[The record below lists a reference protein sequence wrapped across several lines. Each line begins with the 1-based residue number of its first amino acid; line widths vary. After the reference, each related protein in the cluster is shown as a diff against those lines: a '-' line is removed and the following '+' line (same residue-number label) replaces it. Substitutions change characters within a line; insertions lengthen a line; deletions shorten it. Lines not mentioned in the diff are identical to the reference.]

1 MALCK
6 AIGPTPIA
14 TGKVQLLI
22 SKESERPTGVTIV
35 KRGTAVS
42 SLMFQVSAGSSSEPL
57 Q

>member
-6 AIGPTPIA
+6 AIDPTPIA

-22 SKESERPTGVTIV
+22 SKESEWPTGVTIV

-42 SLMFQVSAGSSSEPL
+42 SLTFQVSGSSSEPL